1 MGLQESDHSKWWLRR
16 LAVRRTTNRIGPCCH
31 TGAPGAISPEEF
43 ASLEKSRN
51 NVVFIDVRTGEEA
64 ATGVLKDAQ
73 HIPLDK
79 LADATSSLPK
89 DKEIIL
95 YCANGIRAQM
105 GYELLSK
112 QGFKTRYLNENITV
126 DKSGNYKM

>member
-1 MGLQESDHSKWWLRR
+1 MVASKAGSPPDYQQDRALYALCRR
-16 LAVRRTTNRIGPCCH
+16 ERLLD
-31 TGAPGAISPEEF
+31 APGAISPEEF